1 MNVHHLELF
10 YYVAKYEGITAA
22 VRKMPYGI
30 QQPAVSGQ
38 LLQLEKSLGV
48 KLFNRR
54 PFSLT
59 DAGDILY
66 DHVYP
71 FFSRMGDVEARL
83 KGEESKHLRI
93 AASASVLRHH
103 LPELLAE
110 LRNEIPGLRL
120 TLKDAEPA
128 DVQDTLVRQQADL
141 AVSVIHSQFGD
152 GLRSVPLMRLPLAL
166 LLPSRHKA
174 RCLDD
179 LLEKSDTGRRSRIP
193 LVGLP
198 PNEEVSLLFQKEIE
212 SRDLHWPVAVEVDS
226 LEGVQHFVRC
236 GFGAGITVMVPGG
249 TVPKGLKALA
259 LDGFPPLEVGVIY
272 QGSLKPLARQFL
284 DAAVEKAASL
294 TGGGQQQPE
303 PSAKC

>member
-54 PFSLT
+54 PFNLT
-59 DAGDILY
+59 NAGDELY

-71 FFSRMGDVEARL
+71 FFSRLDDVEARL

-93 AASASVLRHH
+93 AASASVMRHH

-110 LRNEIPGLRL
+110 LRDEIPGLKL
-120 TLKDAEPA
+120 TLRDAEPA
-128 DVQDTLVRQQADL
+128 DVQDVLVRQQADL
-141 AVSVIHSQFGD
+141 AVSVIHSQLSD
-152 GLRSVPLMRLPLAL
+152 GLKAVSLMKLPLAL

-174 RCLDD
+174 RSLND
-179 LLEKSDTGRRSRIP
+179 LLEKNDGTWRSRVP

-198 PNEEVSLLFQKEIE
+198 PNEEVSQLFQKEIE

-236 GFGAGITVMVPGG
+236 GFGAGITVRIPGS
-249 TVPKGLKALA
+249 TVPKGMREIELN
-259 LDGFPPLEVGVIY
+259 DFPPLEVGVIY
-272 QGSLKPLARQFL
+272 QGALKPLARQFL
-284 DAAVEKAASL
+284 DSAVVKAASL
-294 TGGGQQQPE
+294 VGKL
-303 PSAKC
+303 S

>member
-10 YYVAKYEGITAA
+10 YYVAKYEGITSA

-59 DAGDILY
+59 TAGDELY

-71 FFSRMGDVEARL
+71 FFSRLGDVEQRL

-103 LPELLAE
+103 LPELLADMRDSMPE
-110 LRNEIPGLRL
+110 LRL
-120 TLKDAEPA
+120 TLRNVEPS
-128 DVQDTLVRQQADL
+128 DVQEVLVRQQADL
-141 AVSVIHSQFGD
+141 AVSVIHSRMSEGINAIE
-152 GLRSVPLMRLPLAL
+152 LLSLPLAL
-166 LLPSRHKA
+166 MVPKKHPAKK
-174 RCLDD
+174 LDD
-179 LLEKSDTGRRSRIP
+179 LLEDNNGVVTPKLP

-198 PNEEVSLLFQKEIE
+198 SYEEISQIFLKEVD
-212 SRDLHWPVAVEVDS
+212 RRRMHWPVAVEVDS
-226 LEGVQHFVRC
+226 LDAVKHFVSC
-236 GFGAGITVMVPGG
+236 DFGAGITVRIPG
-249 TVPKGLKALA
+249 VDIPKGMKLIDLE
-259 LDGFPPLEVGVIY
+259 GFPPLVIGILH
-272 QGSLKPLARQFL
+272 QGGLKPIAKKFLTAAEQLAGKL
-284 DAAVEKAASL
+284 IDPK
-294 TGGGQQQPE
+294 
-303 PSAKC
+303 

>member
-1 MNVHHLELF
+1 MFVAMNVHHLELF

-59 DAGDILY
+59 DAGDLLY

-71 FFSRMGDVEARL
+71 FFSRLGDVEARL

-110 LRNEIPGLRL
+110 LREEIPGLRL
-120 TLKDAEPA
+120 TLRDAEPS
-128 DVQDTLVRQQADL
+128 DVQDVLVRQQADL
-141 AVSVIHSQFGD
+141 AVSVIHSQLSE
-152 GLRSVPLMRLPLAL
+152 GLKAVELMQLPLAL
-166 LLPSRHKA
+166 LVPARHKA
-174 RCLDD
+174 RCLGD
-179 LLEKSDTGRRSRIP
+179 LLEKTDGAWRSRIP

-212 SRDLHWPVAVEVDS
+212 ARDLHWPVAVEVDS

-236 GFGAGITVMVPGG
+236 GFGAGIMVSVPGG
-249 TVPKGLKALA
+249 QLPKGMRAIELE
-259 LDGFPPLEVGVIY
+259 DFPPLRVGVIY
-272 QGSLKPLARQFL
+272 QGNLKPLARQFL
-284 DAAVEKAASL
+284 DAAVERAASL
-294 TGGGQQQPE
+294 TG
-303 PSAKC
+303 AKNK

>member
-38 LLQLEKSLGV
+38 LLQLEKYLGV

-59 DAGDILY
+59 DAGDMLY

-71 FFSRMGDVEARL
+71 FFSRMDDVESRL

-110 LRNEIPGLRL
+110 LREDIPGLRL
-120 TLKDAEPA
+120 TLKDAEPS
-128 DVQDTLVRQQADL
+128 DVQNVLVKQQADL
-141 AVSVIHSQFGD
+141 AVSVIHSQLSD
-152 GLRSVPLMRLPLAL
+152 GLKSVSLLKIPLGI

-179 LLEKSDTGRRSRIP
+179 LIEKSDTGWCSRIP

-198 PNEEVSLLFQKEIE
+198 ANEEASLLFQKEIE

-226 LEGVQHFVRC
+226 LEGIQHFVRC
-236 GFGAGITVMVPGG
+236 GFGAGIAVLIPGG
-249 TVPKGLKALA
+249 DIPKGTKVIE
-259 LDGFPPLEVGVIY
+259 LDGFPPLHVGVIY
-272 QGSLKPLARQFL
+272 QGNLKPLAQQFL
-284 DAAVEKAASL
+284 DSAVVKAASL
-294 TGGGQQQPE
+294 
-303 PSAKC
+303 SKSVRV

>member
-10 YYVAKYEGITAA
+10 YYVAKYEGITSA

-59 DAGDILY
+59 TAGDELY

-71 FFSRMGDVEARL
+71 FFSRLGDVEQRL

-103 LPELLAE
+103 LPELLADMRDSMPE
-110 LRNEIPGLRL
+110 LRL
-120 TLKDAEPA
+120 TLRNVEPS
-128 DVQDTLVRQQADL
+128 DVQEVLVRQQADL
-141 AVSVIHSQFGD
+141 AVSVIHSRMSEGVNAVE
-152 GLRSVPLMRLPLAL
+152 LLNLPLAL
-166 LLPSRHKA
+166 MVPKRHPAKK
-174 RCLDD
+174 LSD
-179 LLEKSDTGRRSRIP
+179 LLEADNGVVTPKLP

-198 PNEEVSLLFQKEIE
+198 SYEEISQIFLKEVE
-212 SRDLHWPVAVEVDS
+212 RRRMHWPVAVEVDS
-226 LEGVQHFVRC
+226 LDAVKHFVSC
-236 GFGAGITVMVPGG
+236 DFGAGITVRIPG
-249 TVPKGLKALA
+249 VDIPKGMKLIDLE
-259 LDGFPPLEVGVIY
+259 GFPPLVIGILY
-272 QGSLKPLARQFL
+272 QGGLKPIAKKFLTAAEQLAGKL
-284 DAAVEKAASL
+284 IDLK
-294 TGGGQQQPE
+294 
-303 PSAKC
+303 

>member
-59 DAGDILY
+59 TAGDDLY

-71 FFSRMGDVEARL
+71 FFSRLDDVEERL

-110 LRNEIPGLRL
+110 MRDAVPQLRL
-120 TLKDAEPA
+120 TLRDIDPS
-128 DVQDTLVRQQADL
+128 DVQDVLSKQQADL
-141 AVSVIHSQFGD
+141 AVSVIHPKLGSGMNA
-152 GLRSVPLMRLPLAL
+152 GELMRLPLAL
-166 LLPSRHKA
+166 LLPKAHKA
-174 RCLDD
+174 KKFDD
-179 LLEKSDTGRRSRIP
+179 LLDDDGGVITPNIS

-198 PNEEVSLLFQKEIE
+198 AHEEVSQLFQKETDQ
-212 SRDLHWPVAVEVDS
+212 RGLNWPVAVEVDS
-226 LEGVQHFVRC
+226 LDAVQQFVRC
-236 GFGAGITVMVPGG
+236 GFGAGITVKIPGVPC
-249 TVPKGLKALA
+249 PEGLKAIDLE
-259 LDGFPPLEVGVIY
+259 GFPPLVIGVVY
-272 QGSLKPLARQFL
+272 QGALKPIAKQFL
-284 DAAVEKAASL
+284 EAATSKAKELMKKPA
-294 TGGGQQQPE
+294 GR
-303 PSAKC
+303 

>member
-10 YYVAKYEGITAA
+10 YYVAKYEGITSA

-59 DAGDILY
+59 TAGDELY

-71 FFSRMGDVEARL
+71 FFSRLGDVEQRL

-103 LPELLAE
+103 LPELLADMRDSMPE
-110 LRNEIPGLRL
+110 LRL
-120 TLKDAEPA
+120 TLRNVEPS
-128 DVQDTLVRQQADL
+128 DVQEVLVRQQADL
-141 AVSVIHSQFGD
+141 AVSVIHSRMSEGINAIE
-152 GLRSVPLMRLPLAL
+152 LLSLPLAL
-166 LLPSRHKA
+166 MVPKKHPAKK
-174 RCLDD
+174 LDD
-179 LLEKSDTGRRSRIP
+179 LLEDNNGVVTPKLP

-198 PNEEVSLLFQKEIE
+198 SYEEISQIFLKEVD
-212 SRDLHWPVAVEVDS
+212 RRRMHWPVAVEVDS
-226 LEGVQHFVRC
+226 LDAVKHFVSC
-236 GFGAGITVMVPGG
+236 DFGAGITVRIPG
-249 TVPKGLKALA
+249 VDIPKGMKLIDLE
-259 LDGFPPLEVGVIY
+259 GFPPLVIGILH
-272 QGSLKPLARQFL
+272 QGGLKPIAKKFLTAAEQLAGKL
-284 DAAVEKAASL
+284 IGSK
-294 TGGGQQQPE
+294 
-303 PSAKC
+303 

>member
-59 DAGDILY
+59 TAGDDLY

-71 FFSRMGDVEARL
+71 FFSRLSDVEERL

-110 LRNEIPGLRL
+110 MRDSIPGLRL
-120 TLKDAEPA
+120 TLRDVEPS
-128 DVQDTLVRQQADL
+128 DVQDVLVRQQADI
-141 AVSVIHSQFGD
+141 AVSVIHPRMGD
-152 GLRSVPLMRLPLAL
+152 GLNAAELMRLSLAL
-166 LLPSRHKA
+166 LLPASHKA
-174 RCLDD
+174 KKLAD
-179 LLEKSDTGRRSRIP
+179 LLEDDAGTMTSKTP

-198 PNEEVSLLFQKEIE
+198 AYEEVSQLFQKEIDN
-212 SRDLHWPVAVEVDS
+212 RGVNWPIAVEVDS
-226 LEGVQHFVRC
+226 LDGVQQFVRC
-236 GFGAGITVMVPGG
+236 GFGAGITVRIPG
-249 TVPKGLKALA
+249 VDLPKGMKAID
-259 LDGFPPLEVGVIY
+259 LDEFPPLVIGVVY
-272 QGSLKPLARQFL
+272 QGSLKPIASEFLEAATVRARAL
-284 DAAVEKAASL
+284 MKKAA
-294 TGGGQQQPE
+294 
-303 PSAKC
+303 KK

>member
-59 DAGDILY
+59 DAGDMLY
-66 DHVYP
+66 DHIYP
-71 FFSRMGDVEARL
+71 FFSRMVDVEARL

-110 LRNEIPGLRL
+110 LRDIIPELRL
-120 TLKDAEPA
+120 TLKDAEPS
-128 DVQDTLVRQQADL
+128 DIEDFLVRQQVDL
-141 AVSVIHSQFGD
+141 AVSVIHPRLGE
-152 GLRSVPLMRLPLAL
+152 GLKAVPLMRLPLGL

-174 RCLDD
+174 RCLED
-179 LLEKSDTGRRSRIP
+179 LLEKADVGWSACLP

-198 PNEEVSLLFQKEIE
+198 AHEEVSQLFQKGIE
-212 SRDLHWPVAVEVDS
+212 SRDLDWPVAVEVDS
-226 LEGVQHFVRC
+226 LEGVKHFVDC
-236 GFGAGITVMVPGG
+236 GFGAGMTVMIPGG
-249 TVPKGLKALA
+249 AIPKGMRVIV
-259 LDGFPPLEVGVIY
+259 LDDFPPLEVGIIY
-272 QGSLKPLARQFL
+272 QGSLKPLAKQFL
-284 DAAVEKAASL
+284 DAAVQKVASL
-294 TGGGQQQPE
+294 ADETT
-303 PSAKC
+303 

>member
-10 YYVAKYEGITAA
+10 YYVAKYEGITSA

-59 DAGDILY
+59 TAGDELY

-71 FFSRMGDVEARL
+71 FFSRLGDVEQRW

-103 LPELLAE
+103 LPELLADMRDSMPE
-110 LRNEIPGLRL
+110 LRL
-120 TLKDAEPA
+120 TLRNVEPS
-128 DVQDTLVRQQADL
+128 DVQEVLVRQQADL
-141 AVSVIHSQFGD
+141 AVSVIHSRMSEGINAIE
-152 GLRSVPLMRLPLAL
+152 LLSLPLAL
-166 LLPSRHKA
+166 MVPKKHPAKKLE
-174 RCLDD
+174 D
-179 LLEKSDTGRRSRIP
+179 LLEDNNGVVTPKLP

-198 PNEEVSLLFQKEIE
+198 SYEEISQIFLKEVD
-212 SRDLHWPVAVEVDS
+212 RRRMHWPVAVEVDS
-226 LEGVQHFVRC
+226 LDAVKHFVSC
-236 GFGAGITVMVPGG
+236 DFGAGITVRIPG
-249 TVPKGLKALA
+249 VDIPKGMKLIDLE
-259 LDGFPPLEVGVIY
+259 GFPPLVIGILH
-272 QGSLKPLARQFL
+272 QGGLKPIAKKFLTAAEQLAGKL
-284 DAAVEKAASL
+284 IDPK
-294 TGGGQQQPE
+294 
-303 PSAKC
+303 

>member
-59 DAGDILY
+59 QAGERLY

-71 FFSRMGDVEARL
+71 FFSRLPDVEENL
-83 KGEESKHLRI
+83 IGGESKHLRI
-93 AASASVLRHH
+93 AASAAVLRNH

-110 LRNEIPGLRL
+110 LRDEIPDLRL
-120 TLKDAEPA
+120 TLRDVEPS
-128 DVQDTLVRQQADL
+128 DVPRCLLNQQADV
-141 AVSVIHSQFGD
+141 AVSVINAGAGE
-152 GLRSVPLMRLPLAL
+152 GLRQVELMQLPLAL
-166 LLPSRHKA
+166 LLPGDHPA
-174 RCLDD
+174 TGLQD
-179 LLEKSDTGRRSRIP
+179 LLEDGDPEVQIP

-198 PNEEVSLLFQKEIE
+198 KHEAISQLFQKGIAHHRL
-212 SRDLHWPVAVEVDS
+212 SWPVAVEVDS
-226 LEGVQHFVRC
+226 LDAVQHFVRC
-236 GFGAGITVMVPGG
+236 GFGAGVSLRIPGMSLPAG
-249 TVPKGLKALA
+249 MKAVD
-259 LDGFPPLEVGVIY
+259 LDGFPSLVLGLVY
-272 QGSLKPLARQFL
+272 QGTLKPLAERFVQ
-284 DAAVEKAASL
+284 AAVERACLLVEREAF
-294 TGGGQQQPE
+294 
-303 PSAKC
+303 

>member
-10 YYVAKYEGITAA
+10 YYVAKYEGITSA

-59 DAGDILY
+59 TAGDELY

-71 FFSRMGDVEARL
+71 FFSRLGDVEERL

-110 LRNEIPGLRL
+110 MRDAIPELRL
-120 TLKDAEPA
+120 TLRNVEPS
-128 DVQDTLVRQQADL
+128 DVQDVLVRQQADL
-141 AVSVIHSQFGD
+141 AVSVIHSRLSD
-152 GLRSVPLMRLPLAL
+152 GLNAIELVRLPIAL
-166 LLPSRHKA
+166 LLPKKHKA
-174 RCLDD
+174 KKLDD
-179 LLEKSDTGRRSRIP
+179 LIEDDQGVKSANLP
-193 LVGLP
+193 LVGMP
-198 PNEEVSLLFQKEIE
+198 VYEEISKLFQYEIDQ
-212 SRDLHWPVAVEVDS
+212 RGLHWPVAVEVDTVDA
-226 LEGVQHFVRC
+226 VQHYVRS
-236 GFGAGITVMVPGG
+236 GFGAGITVVIPGAVVPD
-249 TVPKGLKALA
+249 GLKVIPLE
-259 LDGFPPLEVGVIY
+259 GFPPLVIGAIF
-272 QGSLKPLARQFL
+272 QGSLKPIAKQFL
-284 DAAVEKAASL
+284 VAAEKLAASL
-294 TGGGQQQPE
+294 
-303 PSAKC
+303 K